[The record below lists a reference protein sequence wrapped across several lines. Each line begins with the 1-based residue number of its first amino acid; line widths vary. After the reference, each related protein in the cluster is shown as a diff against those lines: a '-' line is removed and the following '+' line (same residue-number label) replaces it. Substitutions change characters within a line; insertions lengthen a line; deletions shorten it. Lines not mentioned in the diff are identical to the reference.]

1 MEVWIFVL
9 VFLVAALGLLAMMG
23 YVKNETERLELKHFM
38 ETAEFK
44 REMVEVQVQ
53 HAAKIEQDRE
63 TIENLNSR
71 ISELN
76 IQLDEEATNS
86 RKLQSSLDKLR
97 SDLAESQ
104 TSKLMAS

>member
-23 YVKNETERLELKHFM
+23 YVKNETERLELKHFL

-53 HAAKIEQDRE
+53 HAAKIEHDRE
-63 TIENLNSR
+63 TIEALNLR

-76 IQLDEEATNS
+76 VQLDEEVTNA

-97 SDLAESQ
+97 ADLVENQS
-104 TSKLMAS
+104 TKLMAS

>member
-53 HAAKIEQDRE
+53 HAAKLEQDRE
-63 TIENLNSR
+63 TIENLNLR

-104 TSKLMAS
+104 TTNLMAS